1 MNDRSAKQLIQAIIV
16 TACDDYRQALAE
28 KDEAGRIELE
38 RFFRADWFGQLCDLD
53 PDALIERLK
62 MDADAN
68 PKLGG
73 G

>member
-28 KDEAGRIELE
+28 KNETEKIELE
-38 RFFRADWFGQLCDLD
+38 RFFRSDWFGQLCNLD

-62 MDADAN
+62 RDAN